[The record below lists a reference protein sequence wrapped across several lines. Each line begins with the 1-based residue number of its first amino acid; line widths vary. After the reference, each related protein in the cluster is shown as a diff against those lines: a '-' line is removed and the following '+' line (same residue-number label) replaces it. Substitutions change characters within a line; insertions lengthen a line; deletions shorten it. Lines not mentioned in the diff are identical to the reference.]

1 MTRDRVSVILLNVG
15 GVLMGIGALLDLSV
29 AEPPALWEVFLG
41 QSPSGLPAPVQQLL
55 VSLLHA
61 LGSVLL
67 AASLAVLLLVNGPV
81 RRRDPSS
88 GLALLMLAIVGEG
101 GNGLQMILL
110 GGAYGWGVLLY
121 IVPIVLGLL
130 LRYASPE
137 SSASGSS
144 NAELRGS

>member
-1 MTRDRVSVILLNVG
+1 
-15 GVLMGIGALLDLSV
+15 
-29 AEPPALWEVFLG
+29 
-41 QSPSGLPAPVQQLL
+41 
-55 VSLLHA
+55 
-61 LGSVLL
+61 
-67 AASLAVLLLVNGPV
+67 
-81 RRRDPSS
+81 
-88 GLALLMLAIVGEG
+88 MLAIVGEG

>member
-1 MTRDRVSVILLNVG
+1 MTRDRASVLLLNLG

-29 AEPPALWEVFLG
+29 SEPPALWEVLLG

-81 RRRDPSS
+81 RRRDLSS
-88 GLALLMLAIVGEG
+88 GVAVLILAIVGEG

-110 GGAYGWGVLLY
+110 GGTYGWGVLLY
-121 IVPIVLGLL
+121 ILPIVLGLL

-137 SSASGSS
+137 SSRSGSPS
-144 NAELRGS
+144 TPA